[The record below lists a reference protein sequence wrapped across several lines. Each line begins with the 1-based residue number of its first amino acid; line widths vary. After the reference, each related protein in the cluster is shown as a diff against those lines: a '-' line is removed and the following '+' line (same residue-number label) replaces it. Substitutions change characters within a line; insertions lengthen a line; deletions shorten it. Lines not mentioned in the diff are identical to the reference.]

1 MLELVMD
8 RELQAGELASLTEMS
23 QPAASQHLRVLRD
36 AGLVEVRR
44 DGSRRLYSINFAGL
58 HALRAELDAF
68 WGHQL
73 ESLRKATRGRR

>member
-8 RELQAGELASLTEMS
+8 RELQAGELATLTEMS

-44 DGSRRLYSINFAGL
+44 DGSRRLYRVNFAGL
-58 HALRAELDAF
+58 HALRTQLDAF
-68 WGHQL
+68 WGEQL
-73 ESLRKATRGRR
+73 ESLRRATSTRR